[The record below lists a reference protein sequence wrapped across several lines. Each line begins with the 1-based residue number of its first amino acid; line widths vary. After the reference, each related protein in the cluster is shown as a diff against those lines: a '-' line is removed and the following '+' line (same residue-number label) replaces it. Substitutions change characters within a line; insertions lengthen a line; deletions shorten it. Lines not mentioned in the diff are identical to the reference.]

1 MAYASESESEDDLF
15 VGFGEEDREAVA
27 AFRQA
32 RFEARHESEY
42 LIFQMFLPWQLR
54 ICPTSLTQKKKFGM

>member
-1 MAYASESESEDDLF
+1 MASASESESEGDLF

-42 LIFQMFLPWQLR
+42 LIF
-54 ICPTSLTQKKKFGM
+54 